1 MKKIT
6 QVFLVLAF
14 TLGSA
19 MNLLSQ
25 ATASGVIQG
34 TVLDNSQAVIV
45 GAEITATNTGTGAKR
60 VVTTSATGDYRFD
73 LLPAGK
79 YSIQI

>member
-1 MKKIT
+1 M
-6 QVFLVLAF
+6 
-14 TLGSA
+14 
-19 MNLLSQ
+19 
-25 ATASGVIQG
+25 
-34 TVLDNSQAVIV
+34 

-79 YSIQI
+79 YSVQISKKGFGTSSQSVELLVGQTNTSQCNC